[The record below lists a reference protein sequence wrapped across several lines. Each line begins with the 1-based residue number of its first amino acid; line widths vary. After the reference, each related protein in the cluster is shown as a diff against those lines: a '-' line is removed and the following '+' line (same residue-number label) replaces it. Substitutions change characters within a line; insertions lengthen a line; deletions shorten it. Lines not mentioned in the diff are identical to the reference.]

1 MTRIFG
7 VKRSKDELS
16 KKNSLTARVFFVRYP
31 ELHGYL
37 LGQLKLASEIIV
49 TSRGSIS
56 PAESAIFPVLLMLAK
71 LQPSPFSEDSEP
83 VQVGD
88 SLFTLSLLFLNE
100 LLST

>member
-31 ELHGYL
+31 DLHGYL
-37 LGQLKLASEIIV
+37 LDQLKSTSEII
-49 TSRGSIS
+49 SQSNAAIS
-56 PAESAIFPVLLMLAK
+56 PSESAIFPVLLMLAK

-83 VQVGD
+83 VQV
-88 SLFTLSLLFLNE
+88 SQYFI
-100 LLST
+100 